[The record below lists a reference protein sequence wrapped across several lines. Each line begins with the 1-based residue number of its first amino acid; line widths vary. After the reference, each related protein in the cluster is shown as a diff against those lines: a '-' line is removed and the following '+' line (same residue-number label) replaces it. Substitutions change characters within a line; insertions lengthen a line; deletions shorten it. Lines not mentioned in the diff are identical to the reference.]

1 MGFVVFAHV
10 ADPAAIDAR
19 STPMPPNASAHS
31 VIRGDG
37 GAIQEHQFGE
47 PLSHVAL
54 LPADCHAR

>member
-1 MGFVVFAHV
+1 
-10 ADPAAIDAR
+10 
-19 STPMPPNASAHS
+19 MPPNASAHS